1 MAARHRLHRDYAV
14 AWVCA
19 LPKEQTAA
27 IACLPKGIIGLSP
40 AATVA
45 TNIVR
50 TFPFIKFSMMVG
62 IGGGIPPKVRL
73 GDVVIGTPSGMYPG
87 VVQWNKGKMNAGGI
101 FERTG
106 SLDNPPRALLS
117 AISKLETE
125 HELRGSKMPEYL
137 EELASKWPKL
147 VPKYM
152 RSDALKDILFRA
164 DYTHNSV
171 EERLRHCGDDDVGNI
186 DGEPACDLCDPSQI
200 IPTRPREP
208 RVHFGL
214 IASGD
219 QVIKDGVFRDQLKS
233 SFNGH
238 LLCVETEAAGLMHT
252 FPCVV
257 IRGIC
262 DYADSHKNKSWQEH
276 AAAMAAA
283 LAKELLGMLQAPS
296 VQDERT
302 ARDSMN
308 IMHQAILKQN
318 DNIQS
323 LTSAS
328 EREQEERILKLLS
341 PIDYEAQHFDFLERR
356 QPRTGEWLLNSVKY
370 QNWVDGRGQA
380 LFCPGIPGAGKTIM
394 AATVIDHLM
403 VKHHNDSTIGMAYI
417 YCDFRRKSDQTVNN
431 LLASIL
437 KQLIRHSPQR
447 SRLIRELDI
456 SVRPTSAKIFVNLR
470 QVVGLYS
477 KVYVVVDALDECEVA
492 NGCRARFMAYLKDLH
507 IKCGINLLATSRFIF
522 EITQIFTEDPSIEIR
537 AAVSDINKYVEGHL
551 DRLPKF
557 VRGNSALKG
566 DIEKGISEAA
576 DGMSALRKLITG
588 SQAYDLA
595 YESAMAR
602 IEGQME
608 EQEQL
613 AKQTLALI
621 FHAKEPLNVEQLQH
635 ALATELHESTF
646 DTENLSQIEDIID
659 VCAGLLT
666 VNEENKTVRLVHY
679 TTQEYFER
687 THARWF
693 PEANNK
699 IVSICTTYLSF
710 EVFESGPCLT
720 DGMFEDRLRTY
731 PFYDYAS
738 RHWGHHAYFN
748 STLQDICCFLDRT
761 PQLEASNQALQ
772 VLDQVSRYPSYSR
785 DIPQGVTGLHLA
797 GYFGLSDLA
806 VHLENKYNIDERDTY
821 GRTPLWYASS
831 TGKEPTVV
839 LLLGKGAD
847 YEVKDQFGKSPL
859 ACAAHFGSET
869 VTGQLVAIGADIDTV
884 DYLEQTPLAFAAWN
898 GHQKVVER
906 LCHHNANTEIADTR
920 HGQTPLLGAATNGH
934 LSVVQTL
941 LKNGADYESKNKHG
955 RSALLV
961 AAWSGFD
968 DIVRL
973 LLSHGADPTSLDD
986 IGRSVLFY
994 MVTTEH
1000 VSVLERLLA
1009 DDRLDV
1015 NIRDRYGSTPLS
1027 VAICHN
1033 KLPMVEILLSN
1044 PRTCL
1049 EIEDRFGRNAL
1060 WWAKR
1065 KGLSGIEKL
1074 LCTTA
1079 NARGSVLRPVD
1090 ELEGVAAN
1098 FLNSSTVAC
1107 DVCWS
1112 FMPES
1117 SPSYCE
1123 LCNGGDFDIC
1133 IDCADKGAGCLYE
1146 LPVLGVARKAFH
1158 FANDREAYYL

>member
-1 MAARHRLHRDYAV
+1 MLDEIHPDLPQPADDCNAYTLGSIGLHNII
-14 AWVCA
+14 
-19 LPKEQTAA
+19 
-27 IACLPKGIIGLSP
+27 IACLPKGMIGLSP

-45 TNIVR
+45 ANIVR

-73 GDVVIGTPSGMYPG
+73 GDVVIGTPSGLYPG
-87 VVQWNKGKMNAGGI
+87 VVQWNKGKMNAGGV

-117 AISKLETE
+117 AISKLETK
-125 HELRGSKMPEYL
+125 HELRGSRMPEYL
-137 EELASKWPKL
+137 EELKRKWPNL

-171 EERLRHCGDDDVGNI
+171 EEGLRHDDDDDDDDDDGNI
-186 DGEPACDLCDPSQI
+186 DREPSCDLCDQSQI

-219 QVIKDGVFRDQLKS
+219 QVIKDGIFRDQLKS
-233 SFNGH
+233 GFNGH

-283 LAKELLGMLQAPS
+283 LAKELLGILQVPS

-308 IMHQAILKQN
+308 IMHKAILKQN
-318 DNIQS
+318 DSIQC
-323 LTSAS
+323 LTSAA
-328 EREQEERILKLLS
+328 EREQEERILKWLS

-356 QPRTGEWLLNSVKY
+356 QPETGEWLLNSVKY
-370 QNWVDGRGQA
+370 QNWVNGRGQA

-394 AATVIDHLM
+394 AATIIDHLM
-403 VKHHNDSTIGMAYI
+403 VTHHSESTIGVAYI

-437 KQLIRHSPQR
+437 KQLIKHSPQR
-447 SRLIRELDI
+447 SRFIQELDI
-456 SVRPTSAKIFVNLR
+456 SVRPTSAKMFVNLR
-470 QVVGLYS
+470 QVIGLYS
-477 KVYVVVDALDECEVA
+477 KVFVVVDALDECEA
-492 NGCRARFMAYLKDLH
+492 AGGCRARFMAYIKDLQV
-507 IKCGINLLATSRFIF
+507 KCGINLLATSRFIF
-522 EITQIFTEDPSIEIR
+522 EITQTFTGDPSIEIR
-537 AAVSDINKYVEGHL
+537 AALVDINKYVEGHL

-557 VRGNSALKG
+557 VRGNSTLKG
-566 DIEKGISEAA
+566 DIKKGISEAA
-576 DGMSALRKLITG
+576 DGMFLLAQLHLDSLVGKSSLKSLRSALSKLSTG

-595 YESAMAR
+595 YDNAMAR

-608 EQEQL
+608 EQEEL

-621 FHAKEPLNVEQLQH
+621 FHAKTPLNVEQLQH

-720 DGMFEDRLRTY
+720 DDMFEDRLRTY

-738 RHWGHHAYFN
+738 RHWGHHAYLN

-772 VLDQVSRYPSYSR
+772 VLDQVPRYPNYSR
-785 DIPQGVTGLHLA
+785 DIPQGITGLHLA

-806 VHLENKYNIDERDTY
+806 VHLEMKYKIDVRDTY

-831 TGKEPTVV
+831 TGQEPTVA

-847 YEVKDQFGKSPL
+847 YEVKDQFGKAPL
-859 ACAAHFGSET
+859 ACAAHLGSET
-869 VTGQLVAIGADIDTV
+869 VTEQLVEIGADIDTV

-898 GHQKVVER
+898 GHQSVVER

-941 LKNGADYESKNKHG
+941 LKNGADYESKDKYG

-973 LLSHGADPTSLDD
+973 LLSHGADPTSSDD

-1000 VSVLERLLA
+1000 VSVLERLLD

-1033 KLPMVEILLSN
+1033 KLSMVEILLAN
-1044 PRTCL
+1044 PGTCP
-1049 EIEDRFGRNAL
+1049 ETEDRFGRSAL

-1065 KGLSGIEKL
+1065 KGLSGLEKL
-1074 LCTTA
+1074 LCSTA
-1079 NARGSVLRPVD
+1079 NARDEPPVVLEKPGKRVRCTYRD
-1090 ELEGVAAN
+1090 SMNE
-1098 FLNSSTVAC
+1098 
-1107 DVCWS
+1107 
-1112 FMPES
+1112 
-1117 SPSYCE
+1117 
-1123 LCNGGDFDIC
+1123 NG
-1133 IDCADKGAGCLYE
+1133 
-1146 LPVLGVARKAFH
+1146 RKQSASLIIMRLVIFK
-1158 FANDREAYYL
+1158 